1 MFLVLAIPNG
11 RECTCVSAF
20 LDASV
25 GRSPCDAQNCD
36 QSSCAAIKN
45 NYDAS
50 SRTFKS
56 LPPVTRADGSNALRQ
71 REPKVYSTPFQ
82 VSQQDQDKL
91 RQAIPASQ
99 QVASGGSDDQDQQ
112 RNDND
117 DENNNQRRPE
127 TPNNP
132 NGKRSSFEGER
143 ESEKQFTELIE
154 SKDERSLVE

>member
-1 MFLVLAIPNG
+1 MFLLSAIPNG

-20 LDASV
+20 LDAAL
-25 GRSPCDAQNCD
+25 GRQPCDALNCD

-56 LPPVTRADGSNALRQ
+56 LPSVTRADGSDAFRQ

-82 VSQQDQDKL
+82 VSQQDQNKL
-91 RQAIPASQ
+91 RQASPASQ
-99 QVASGGSDDQDQQ
+99 QVASGGSDDQGQQ

-117 DENNNQRRPE
+117 DENNNQQRPDPQNYP
-127 TPNNP
+127 T
-132 NGKRSSFEGER
+132 GKRLLER
-143 ESEKQFTELIE
+143 QTEK
-154 SKDERSLVE
+154 SNSLN